1 MTDDKITILCH
12 STTGSMSR
20 VTFGEAVNYGFS
32 LIGYLSL
39 VILVGSG
46 LIFVGGL
53 IGFGGG
59 LSSETSEDAAIWF
72 ILGALITIMG
82 WLTIVAGMYG
92 VFYKVIA
99 DAVNRGSNPAVAV
112 TQQPGIMV
120 AGVPNA
126 PTVYR
131 EHRYDDFS

>member
-1 MTDDKITILCH
+1 
-12 STTGSMSR
+12 MSR
-20 VTFGEAVNYGFS
+20 VGFSEAISYGFS
-32 LIGYLSL
+32 LMAYFVL
-39 VILVGSG
+39 VI
-46 LIFVGGL
+46 IVGGG
-53 IGFGGG
+53 IAFC
-59 LSSETSEDAAIWF
+59 
-72 ILGALITIMG
+72 GALIGGGGAAASETAESGMIWVIFGFLITLFGWTIMA
-82 WLTIVAGMYG
+82 AGMYG
-92 VFYKVIA
+92 TFYKVIA